1 MIEINKVYEGDC
13 VATMK
18 TWPDEFVDCVVT
30 SPPYWGLRDYGT
42 AKWIGGSSTCDHREY
57 LGGHGSKSKKQITSS
72 GTQMY
77 NYRDI
82 CKKCSAKRI
91 DQQLGNEGT
100 PDGFVQN
107 LVDVFRQIKR
117 ILKPMGTVWLV
128 LGDSYYNYRPGK
140 GQSLVKQTVSKGK
153 QDLPDVCARRGNKIE
168 GLREKNLVGIP
179 WRVALALQADDWI
192 LRQDI
197 IWEKPNPMPESVTD
211 RCTKSHEYIF
221 LLTKNPHYYYNNELI
236 KEKGIIPAGTKAA
249 KGSVER
255 AAQKGV
261 NARPPEYKI
270 YDGKRNKRSVWTVNT
285 ATFSGAH
292 FAVFPEKLIEP
303 CILAG
308 CPEGG
313 LVFDPFFGA
322 GTVGVVA
329 QKMSCNWIGCE
340 LNPEYVTM
348 AKNRTAN
355 EARLF

>member
-30 SPPYWGLRDYGT
+30 SPPYFNQRDYGVEGQFGNEKT
-42 AKWIGGSSTCDHREY
+42 PEEFVENLVNVFKEV
-57 LGGHGSKSKKQITSS
+57 
-72 GTQMY
+72 
-77 NYRDI
+77 
-82 CKKCSAKRI
+82 KRI
-91 DQQLGNEGT
+91 
-100 PDGFVQN
+100 
-107 LVDVFRQIKR
+107 IK
-117 ILKPMGTVWLV
+117 PEATVWLN

-140 GQSLVKQTVSKGK
+140 GQALVKQSISKTK
-153 QDLPDVCARRGNKIE
+153 QDLPDQCTRRGNKLK
-168 GLREKNLVGIP
+168 GLKEKDLIGIP
-179 WRVALALQADDWI
+179 WRVAFALQADGWT

-197 IWEKPNPMPESVTD
+197 IWAKTSCMPESVKD

-221 LLTKNPHYYYNNELI
+221 LLTKNSNYYYDHEAI
-236 KEKGIIPAGTKAA
+236 KEEGVIPAGTKAA

-255 AAQKGV
+255 FEQAGV

-285 ATFSGAH
+285 ASFKGAH

-340 LNPEYVTM
+340 LNPEYVAM

-355 EARLF
+355 EVRLF